1 MNEVRDSET
10 GADAT
15 RKQLIDL
22 FLRRSVTE
30 VERMRRGVPSLIK
43 GDDAAWREVRFNAQR
58 IAGTAYGLQLGILSA
73 SAQELATLADQK
85 SALAAMDAHFL
96 LTVTSAIEMMAIE
109 LARLLSEPPQR

>member
-1 MNEVRDSET
+1 MNEVSDT

-15 RKQLIDL
+15 RRQLIDL

-30 VERMRRGVPSLIK
+30 VEQMRRGVPSLIK

-58 IAGTAYGLQLGILSA
+58 IAGTAYSLQLGILSA
-73 SAQELATLADQK
+73 CAQELAALADQK
-85 SALAAMDAHFL
+85 SARATMDAHFL

>member
-1 MNEVRDSET
+1 MNKVRDLET

-15 RKQLIDL
+15 RKQLVDL

-30 VERMRRGVPSLIK
+30 VEQMRRGVPSLIK

-58 IAGTAYGLQLGILSA
+58 IAGTAHGLELGILSA
-73 SAQELATLADQK
+73 SAQELAGLADQQ
-85 SALAAMDAHFL
+85 SARVAMDAHFL

-109 LARLLSEPPQR
+109 LARLLSEPPPH